1 MVAVGGFLVAATLGV
16 STLSSK
22 PTGESRLLSVDASYN
37 SVFYTSLANNE
48 YGILVVNERFPNPDV
63 YVPVKST
70 YRSMYGYGEGADP
83 IPILKNMTAEHANV
97 ERLDNAK
104 CINTYAQDFLSDR
117 SNLILLTDG
126 LGEQCQNA
134 SGANDIPVN
143 CSSLQEY
150 EDIPLDAPTGNGL
163 HIYTWLYGAGPYDYV
178 ESSDLNNLKRNPGN
192 WTVFGH
198 RINGCISQRVE
209 PRCRLNFSLPLGVT
223 VVVFNLFKSGCITL
237 VFLFLRDQPL
247 ITVGDA
253 VASFLRSPDPSTAG
267 LCLASAKEVQE
278 TWGKRIPPPAKECVP
293 ESRRYSEGAGRK
305 VWIIWGIW

>member
-1 MVAVGGFLVAATLGV
+1 MHKHIRAR
-16 STLSSK
+16 
-22 PTGESRLLSVDASYN
+22 P
-37 SVFYTSLANNE
+37 
-48 YGILVVNERFPNPDV
+48 
-63 YVPVKST
+63 
-70 YRSMYGYGEGADP
+70 
-83 IPILKNMTAEHANV
+83 
-97 ERLDNAK
+97 
-104 CINTYAQDFLSDR
+104 LSDR

-163 HIYTWLYGAGPYDYV
+163 HIYTWLYGVGPYDYA

-209 PRCRLNFSLPLGVT
+209 PRCRLNFSLTLGVT

-253 VASFLRSPDPSTAG
+253 VASFLHSPDPSTAG
-267 LCLASAKEVQE
+267 LYLASAKEVQE
-278 TWGKRIPPPAKECVP
+278 TWGKRIPPPAKEYVP